1 MIAPPAPGGAP
12 AVLDGAPRGR
22 ENRGM
27 LELRQATSP
36 ADIEAV
42 RALFRE
48 YARWVDEPCCFATFA
63 QELEA
68 LPGEYAPPAGRL
80 FLAEEAGASAGCVA
94 LRRLDA
100 QAGEMKRLYV
110 RPPFRGRGLGRR
122 LATEVIAAARQ
133 AGYARLLLDTLPKMA
148 SAIALYRA
156 LGFAPR
162 GPYSAAPTPGAVFFE
177 LRL

>member
-1 MIAPPAPGGAP
+1 MIAPPA
-12 AVLDGAPRGR
+12 LDGAPRSR

-48 YARWVDEPCCFATFA
+48 YERWVDEPCCFATFE
-63 QELEA
+63 QEVEA

-110 RPPFRGRGLGRR
+110 RPPFQGRGLGRR

-133 AGYARLLLDTLPKMA
+133 AGYTRLLLDTLPKMA

-156 LGFAPR
+156 LGFAPC
-162 GPYSAAPTPGAVFFE
+162 GPYSAAPTPGAIFFE
-177 LRL
+177 LQL